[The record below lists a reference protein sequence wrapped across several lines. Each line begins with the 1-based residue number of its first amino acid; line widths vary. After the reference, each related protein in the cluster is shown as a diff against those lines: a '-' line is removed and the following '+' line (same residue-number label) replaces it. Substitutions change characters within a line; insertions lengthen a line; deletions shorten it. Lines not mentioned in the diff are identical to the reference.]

1 VECLLSATTLGLE
14 GYKKEKQAT
23 RLSPAYHQPKSKSRS
38 LMTSHAT
45 ERCPRTIFLLVE
57 TLASKGFD
65 KLLRVFSM
73 V

>member
-1 VECLLSATTLGLE
+1 VECLLSATILGLE

-65 KLLRVFSM
+65 KLLHVFSM